1 MKAWELQDRGFDNL
15 RLVERPTPQ
24 PGPHDLLVRV
34 SAVSLNHRDEDIIL
48 GDYFPQ
54 QPQLSQTPLIIVSD
68 AAGIV
73 AEAGVEVSRFKEG
86 DRVTTHLF
94 SRWIDGE
101 PGSHEEKYSLGGP
114 LPGGLAEYMV
124 VHEDAAVATPTSL
137 SDAEAST
144 LPIAALTAW
153 FSLVDLGELQA
164 GHTVLTQGSGVVSI
178 FAVQLASAFGA
189 RVISTS
195 GSDDKLKRLQSLGAT
210 DVINYKAASSSCCL
224 CGAAR
229 IGRWRLR

>member
-54 QPQLSQTPLIIVSD
+54 QPQLSYTPLIIVSD

-86 DRVTTHLF
+86 DRVTTHL
-94 SRWIDGE
+94 
-101 PGSHEEKYSLGGP
+101 
-114 LPGGLAEYMV
+114 LPM
-124 VHEDAAVATPTSL
+124 DRRR
-137 SDAEAST
+137 
-144 LPIAALTAW
+144 TAR
-153 FSLVDLGELQA
+153 SP
-164 GHTVLTQGSGVVSI
+164 
-178 FAVQLASAFGA
+178 
-189 RVISTS
+189 
-195 GSDDKLKRLQSLGAT
+195 
-210 DVINYKAASSSCCL
+210 AASPNTWWYTKTPPSPRPPPS
-224 CGAAR
+224 AMPR
-229 IGRWRLR
+229 RPRFRSPH

>member
-34 SAVSLNHRDEDIIL
+34 SAVSLNHHDEDIIL

-101 PGSHEEKYSLGGP
+101 PGPHEEKYSLGGP
-114 LPGGLAEYMV
+114 AV
-124 VHEDAAVATPTSL
+124 VGYWGDISG
-137 SDAEAST
+137 
-144 LPIAALTAW
+144 
-153 FSLVDLGELQA
+153 SLVAVLAADVDDDLSQDIGVI
-164 GHTVLTQGSGVVSI
+164 GGSVGLSN
-178 FAVQLASAFGA
+178 G
-189 RVISTS
+189 
-195 GSDDKLKRLQSLGAT
+195 
-210 DVINYKAASSSCCL
+210 
-224 CGAAR
+224 
-229 IGRWRLR
+229 

>member
-34 SAVSLNHRDEDIIL
+34 SAVSLNHRDEGIIL

-86 DRVTTHLF
+86 DRVTTDLF

-153 FSLVDLGELQA
+153 FSLVDLRELHA
-164 GHTVLTQGSGVVSI
+164 GHT
-178 FAVQLASAFGA
+178 A
-189 RVISTS
+189 
-195 GSDDKLKRLQSLGAT
+195 LGWAGC
-210 DVINYKAASSSCCL
+210 A
-224 CGAAR
+224 G
-229 IGRWRLR
+229 G